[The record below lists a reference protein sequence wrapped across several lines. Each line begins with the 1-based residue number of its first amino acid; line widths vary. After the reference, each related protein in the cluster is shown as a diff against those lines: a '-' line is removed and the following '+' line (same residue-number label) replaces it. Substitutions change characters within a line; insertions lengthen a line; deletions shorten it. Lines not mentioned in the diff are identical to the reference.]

1 MLDLPD
7 VRQRRSG
14 ALAAV
19 YRYIGKN
26 LKVGA
31 GYNFTDFSD
40 DLTDLSYTTRVRSSN
55 AVLIGEPCD
64 VPVPAERM
72 NLGIRTVGAAYIAEE
87 LPEDRR
93 KMGAGLIVALTA
105 VAFALGLLLL
115 PLAEE
120 TRGKPLPA

>member
-1 MLDLPD
+1 MSRKFPA
-7 VRQRRSG
+7 RGCSQ
-14 ALAAV
+14 
-19 YRYIGKN
+19 Y
-26 LKVGA
+26 
-31 GYNFTDFSD
+31 
-40 DLTDLSYTTRVRSSN
+40 
-55 AVLIGEPCD
+55 
-64 VPVPAERM
+64 VPGVDGTAERM